1 MLISGCS
8 TLLFSREGVT
18 QGDPLSMA
26 FYALSVLPLIRSL
39 KNTERWIQAW
49 YADDANCGGFLRNV
63 LTWFKRL
70 MQDGPAFG
78 YFPEPTKTYIGVDE
92 SDSRK
97 LSVCLSHWE

>member
-1 MLISGCS
+1 MECPTSLAQRLSIPLQHLQRIPYVADQRMFNPSFQQGGGGG
-8 TLLFSREGVT
+8 GVT
-18 QGDPLSMA
+18 QGDQLSMA

-49 YADDANCGGFLRNV
+49 YADDANCVGFLRNV

-78 YFPEPTKTYIGVDE
+78 
-92 SDSRK
+92 
-97 LSVCLSHWE
+97 